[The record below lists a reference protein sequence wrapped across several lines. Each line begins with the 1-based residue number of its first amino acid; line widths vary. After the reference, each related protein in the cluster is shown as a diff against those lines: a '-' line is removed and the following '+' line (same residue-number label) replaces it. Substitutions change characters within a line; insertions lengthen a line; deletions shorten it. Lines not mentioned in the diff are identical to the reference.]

1 MKIEFY
7 VVRSGYIADVYTSL
21 EDAKTRTKYLLRAYS
36 PNTATIECYSTMC
49 EVVYDFNKVRFFGRV
64 IAFRKEYNK
73 ASEEERIKFLA
84 KDFARNRTRGYL
96 LSDCYVF
103 ATDYDGKYH
112 YHGSLNGQPT
122 DCAFL
127 EGDEFP
133 CVEAVASMILCN

>member
-21 EDAKTRTKYLLRAYS
+21 KDAKTRTKELLGVDDFQ
-36 PNTATIECYSTMC
+36 NTVIIECYSTMC
-49 EVVYDFNKVRFFGRV
+49 EVVFAFNEVRLFGRV

-103 ATDYDGKYH
+103 AKDNDLK
-112 YHGSLNGQPT
+112 YHGSLNGKPA
-122 DCAFL
+122 DCVFL
-127 EGDEFP
+127 EGDECP
-133 CVEAVASMILCN
+133 YVEAVASMILVY